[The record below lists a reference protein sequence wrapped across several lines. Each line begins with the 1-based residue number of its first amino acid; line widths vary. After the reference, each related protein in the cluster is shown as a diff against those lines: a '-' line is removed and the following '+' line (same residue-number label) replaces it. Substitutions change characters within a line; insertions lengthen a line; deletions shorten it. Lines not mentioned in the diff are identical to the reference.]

1 MDLRTMQDW
10 IVARQLYGTPG
21 VAEVNS
27 FGGLL
32 KQYEVAINTERL
44 KAMNVTLN
52 ELFAALEKNNAN
64 TGGAYIDKKP
74 NAYFIRGLGIAGG
87 LEDIRNI
94 VIKRVNAIPLLVR
107 DVATV
112 RLGHAVRYG
121 ALSFNGEKED

>member
-32 KQYEVAINTERL
+32 KQYEVAVNPYRL
-44 KAMNVTLN
+44 KAMNVTIA
-52 ELFAALEKNNAN
+52 EIFTALEKNNEN

-74 NAYFIRGLGIAGG
+74 NAYFIRGVG
-87 LEDIRNI
+87 LIGSMDDIKNI
-94 VIKRVNAIPLLVR
+94 VVK
-107 DVATV
+107 TV
-112 RLGHAVRYG
+112 QMKFL
-121 ALSFNGEKED
+121 F